1 MAGGSA
7 LLFLY
12 KKVGVSGHL
21 EVDIHL
27 TTPHHTTPH
36 RTTPH
41 HTTPH
46 HRNCTHGIM
55 AGNPKGNRKK
65 VCHNC

>member
-36 RTTPH
+36 
-41 HTTPH
+41 HTTSQKLHPRH
-46 HRNCTHGIM
+46 HGW
-55 AGNPKGNRKK
+55 
-65 VCHNC
+65 